1 MFDLS
6 WSELLVIGVVA
17 LIAIGPKELPGAL
30 RTLGHWMGKV
40 RRMASDFQD
49 QFRDAMREA
58 EVADLKKQVDEMTD
72 TARSYTDFDPLADI
86 KKDFDSYPGDAVT
99 SAGAQSPT
107 SSAAI
112 PAPEVTATPG
122 APGPD
127 AANLP
132 PSTAAA
138 ADVPVAPPSAE
149 TKIEPRIEPGAEPKP
164 GQGA

>member
-30 RTLGHWMGKV
+30 RALGHWTGKM

-72 TARSYTDFDPLADI
+72 TTKSYANFDPLGDI
-86 KKDFDSYPGDAVT
+86 QKDIEKLASDGSAVN
-99 SAGAQSPT
+99 PT

-112 PAPEVTATPG
+112 PPPPDVPATPAPG
-122 APGPD
+122 APTPQAEG
-127 AANLP
+127 LP
-132 PSTAAA
+132 PATAAA
-138 ADVPVAPPSAE
+138 VPIAPNPAMSA
-149 TKIEPRIEPGAEPKP
+149 PDSARAPEPKA